1 MPLKDRNTVREL
13 AEFWGCSVRT
23 VQRRIGSGAL
33 ACFKSGRIVRITREQ
48 VEAFEAANACER
60 AEGAAGLSS
69 MDRDRL
75 SGSEL
80 RRRIAGLPLSDAFEL
95 GRDVAGRLLV
105 EGRAGGEKTGEA
117 KRKAR
122 PPTLA
127 RGFSILKDSGRAG
140 LRSR

>member
-23 VQRRIGSGAL
+23 VQRRIRSWAL

-69 MDRDRL
+69 MDRDRF
-75 SGSEL
+75 G
-80 RRRIAGLPLSDAFEL
+80 L

-127 RGFSILKDSGRAG
+127 RGFSILKDSGRA
-140 LRSR
+140 